1 MGSKAKKIT
10 VGYKYYMGLF
20 MGLFRG
26 PVNEIVEIRVGDR
39 TAWTGSITGNTTIR
53 INREDLFGGTKAEGG
68 IDGPLEL
75 YMG

>member
-39 TAWTGSITGNTTIR
+39 TAWTGSITGNT
-53 INREDLFGGTKAEGG
+53 
-68 IDGPLEL
+68 
-75 YMG
+75 